1 MLDGLKKLLGMNDA
15 QPAKGGAAVKRV
27 TPKGET
33 TVLIEGK
40 RFNMKN
46 IGQDGISFTPAPRDM
61 TPGRRLRADLI
72 IQDGAINLRAEAVL
86 TVAKVEGQ
94 TIDAKFYYLA
104 PADKKQVQDYL
115 ARYN

>member
-15 QPAKGGAAVKRV
+15 QPAKGGAARRV

-46 IGQDGISFTPAPRDM
+46 IGQDGLSFTPAPRDM
-61 TPGRRLRADLI
+61 SPGRRLRAELI
-72 IQDGAINLRAEAVL
+72 IQDGGINVRAEAVV

-94 TIDAKFYYLA
+94 KIGR
-104 PADKKQVQDYL
+104 VHV
-115 ARYN
+115 

>member
-15 QPAKGGAAVKRV
+15 QPAKGGAAKRV

-46 IGQDGISFTPAPRDM
+46 IGQDGLSFTPAPRDM
-61 TPGRRLRADLI
+61 SPGRRLRA
-72 IQDGAINLRAEAVL
+72 EAVV

-94 TIDAKFYYLA
+94 TVDAKFYYLA
-104 PADKKQVQDYL
+104 PSDKKQVQDYL

>member
-15 QPAKGGAAVKRV
+15 QPAKGGTVKRV

-61 TPGRRLRADLI
+61 TAGRRLRAELI
-72 IQDGAINLRAEAVL
+72 IQDGAINVRAEAVV

-94 TIDAKFYYLA
+94 TVDAKFYYLA
-104 PADKKQVQDYL
+104 PSDKKQVQDYL